1 MDFEY
6 LVPFRGPPR
15 YNPRRRSGLGW
26 QLSPPSSHLHH
37 LYIQQQQQQQQQS
50 TLQHHQQN
58 NHHNHFHHQQSSSSP
73 PIHYHQQN
81 SMYSDHSGPG
91 SIISTGSLLS
101 TLTSRNSLCI
111 IGGPP
116 SPCPSEHMPY
126 SSASSSLSEGSSGHR
141 SHEDDIS
148 IVTGKVLLSFSKT
161 CMFHIIYASVHVSF
175 SLVCWVEEGKFFFK
189 YKLLE
194 NRSKS

>member
-26 QLSPPSSHLHH
+26 QISTTPSANHLHP
-37 LYIQQQQQQQQQS
+37 LYIQHQMS
-50 TLQHHQQN
+50 T
-58 NHHNHFHHQQSSSSP
+58 SVAP
-73 PIHYHQQN
+73 PPPPPQINYHQTN
-81 SMYSDHSGPG
+81 LLYNDHSGPG
-91 SIISTGSLLS
+91 SIISNGSILS

-148 IVTGKVLLSFSKT
+148 IVTGKLLNSFS
-161 CMFHIIYASVHVSF
+161 IIY
-175 SLVCWVEEGKFFFK
+175 C
-189 YKLLE
+189 
-194 NRSKS
+194 

>member
-1 MDFEY
+1 MSFSSCLRNQNKKSQSLIEMDFEY

-26 QLSPPSSHLHH
+26 QMSPPSSNHLHH
-37 LYIQQQQQQQQQS
+37 LYIQQQSNYQHQQQHH
-50 TLQHHQQN
+50 LHHQQ
-58 NHHNHFHHQQSSSSP
+58 SSSP
-73 PIHYHQQN
+73 PIHYHQQ
-81 SMYSDHSGPG
+81 SSIYSDHSGPG

-148 IVTGKVLLSFSKT
+148 IVTGKVSFFCLFVNFSLSFAVKT
-161 CMFHIIYASVHVSF
+161 CMFHIIYASSM
-175 SLVCWVEEGKFFFK
+175 LVFC
-189 YKLLE
+189 LLL
-194 NRSKS
+194 